1 MAVNSTKSWDINVKK
16 YRKRYGSKD
25 YRGIIPNRV
34 DIDERPKIV
43 NEKAR
48 IGDVEMDS
56 VIGNGHKGVLVTIA
70 ERKSRLFLALPYP
83 WKANHKSKLRMVL

>member
-1 MAVNSTKSWDINVKK
+1 
-16 YRKRYGSKD
+16 
-25 YRGIIPNRV
+25 
-34 DIDERPKIV
+34 V

-83 WKANHKSKLRMVL
+83 